1 MTRRTGRLVVVA
13 IGMLVVCGLAA
24 PAVASSAGAPTLAHA
39 WLNGRGHYMHRG
51 AHGEADVNVC
61 SALVS
66 AGFAHCNAH
75 VRTDVFGDTLQPT
88 ATAAPSANP
97 GTGAYGPTYLQSAY
111 NAPSA
116 TNGAGQ
122 VVAIVD
128 AFGAPT
134 VEADLASYRSS
145 FGLPACTTANGCFT
159 AVNQSGG
166 TTYPAPPTG
175 SNAGWMLETALDV
188 QMVSAICPLCHIL
201 LVEANSNSLTNLGIG
216 VNTAV
221 ALGAN
226 VVSNSYGADEFSTE
240 AQADHYYDH
249 PGVAIVASSGDSGY
263 GVEYPAASPDVVAV
277 GGTSL
282 HQSTNTGTRNA
293 TETVWSGAGS
303 GCSAYEAK
311 PTWQTDTGCGRRTV
325 ADVSAVADPN
335 TGVWVYAAG
344 GWNIVGGTSAA
355 APIVGS
361 LYALAGN
368 GASSVTM
375 GSVPYTTPSAFNDVV
390 SGSNG
395 TCPTAY
401 LCNGTAG
408 YDGPTG
414 LGTPNAITG
423 LTLAGNTNPP
433 PPPPPPA
440 PDFSLTASSLTSS
453 MRPGETADSTVTVTP
468 ANGFTGS
475 VALAAS
481 VSPSAGLS
489 TSFSHPSISVG
500 AGAASSTLTFAAHAG
515 GKYVVTITAQQ
526 GSLVHSATLTVT
538 VNDFVM
544 QVSPAKATVVR
555 GKKVRYTL
563 KLTPEG
569 AFNAAVKLSI
579 SGLPTRDTVIYVHNP
594 AGATSSQSIT
604 ITTSAKDARGALSL
618 RFTGVSGVLSHSV
631 TVVLSVQ

>member
-1 MTRRTGRLVVVA
+1 
-13 IGMLVVCGLAA
+13 MLVVCGLAA
-24 PAVASSAGAPTLAHA
+24 PAVATSATTPTLAHA

-61 SALVS
+61 SDAVS
-66 AGFAHCNAH
+66 VGFAHCNAH
-75 VRTDVFGDTLQPT
+75 VRTDVFGKGVRPMG
-88 ATAAPSANP
+88 AASPNANP
-97 GTGAYGPTYLQSAY
+97 GTGAYGPSYLQSAY

-134 VEADLASYRSS
+134 VEADLAAYRSS

-175 SNAGWMLETALDV
+175 QNAGWALETALDV
-188 QMVSAICPLCHIL
+188 QMVSAICPLCHIV
-201 LVEANSNSLTNLGIG
+201 LVEANNSSLTNLGIG

-226 VVSNSYGADEFSTE
+226 VVSNSYGSNEFSTE
-240 AQADHYYDH
+240 SQADHYYDH

-263 GVEYPAASPDVVAV
+263 GVEYPAASPNVVAV

-303 GCSAYEAK
+303 GCSAYEPK
-311 PTWQTDTGCGRRTV
+311 PAWQTDTGCARRTV
-325 ADVSAVADPN
+325 ADVSAVADPY

-344 GWNIVGGTSAA
+344 QWEIVGGTSVA

-368 GASSVTM
+368 GSSSVTM
-375 GSVPYTTPSAFNDVV
+375 GSLPYSTPSAFNDVV

-395 TCPTAY
+395 TCVTAY

-414 LGTPNAITG
+414 LGTPNAVAG
-423 LTLAGNTNPP
+423 FTLGGSSMTPP
-433 PPPPPPA
+433 SPPLPT
-440 PDFSLTASSLTSS
+440 PDFSVTASSLTSS
-453 MRPGETADSTVTVTP
+453 MRPGETAESTVTVTP

-475 VALAAS
+475 VALSAS

-489 TSFSHPSISVG
+489 TSFSPPSIMIG
-500 AGAASSTLTFAAHAG
+500 AGAGSSTLTFAAHTG

-526 GSLVHSATLTVT
+526 GALVHATTLTVT

-563 KLTPEG
+563 KLTPAG

-579 SGLPTRDTVIYVHNP
+579 SGLPARDTVIYVHNP
-594 AGATSSQSIT
+594 AAATSSQSIT
-604 ITTSAKDARGALSL
+604 ITTSVKDARGALSL